1 MSRRIPFA
9 PRWAVSSLLLV
20 TAALLLPSAVGAQ
33 QLEELV
39 STPVPPGEGWQ
50 GFTEVD
56 FLLNSFLT
64 LVLAAV
70 LGAIISYHPRR
81 LRTAD
86 TLEEIETP
94 KACILYSIIGALIG
108 IMVVKY
114 GTVVGFV
121 LFGIGG
127 LIRFRTV
134 MRSAHVTG
142 QVILVTL
149 IGLSCGLDLPH
160 VAVMTTAFGWVLM
173 FILEARITYQ
183 VDVRGLP
190 QDRFAEAAGAYRS
203 VLAQLGYGVVGEK
216 VRPEQSRICFTFRT
230 GQADARQRIEKLV
243 DDGVDPSLRGS
254 LDWEVD

>member
-1 MSRRIPFA
+1 A
-9 PRWAVSSLLLV
+9 
-20 TAALLLPSAVGAQ
+20 
-33 QLEELV
+33 
-39 STPVPPGEGWQ
+39 
-50 GFTEVD
+50 
-56 FLLNSFLT
+56 
-64 LVLAAV
+64 
-70 LGAIISYHPRR
+70 
-81 LRTAD
+81 
-86 TLEEIETP
+86 
-94 KACILYSIIGALIG
+94 IIGALIG

-173 FILEARITYQ
+173 FILEARITFQ

-190 QDRFAEAAGAYRS
+190 TGQFTEAAGAYRS
-203 VLAQLGYGVVGEK
+203 VLTRLGYGIVGEK
-216 VRPEQSRICFTFRT
+216 VRPEQGRIRFTFRT
-230 GQADARQRIEKLV
+230 GKADARARIEELV
-243 DDGVDPSLRGS
+243 DTGIDPSLRGS
-254 LDWEVD
+254 MDWEVD

>member
-1 MSRRIPFA
+1 MTRRIPF
-9 PRWAVSSLLLV
+9 PSPWIVLLLLV
-20 TAALLLPSAVGAQ
+20 TAVLLLPSALGAQ

-39 STPVPPGEGWQ
+39 STPVPPGEGWL

-64 LVLAAV
+64 LALAAL

-94 KACILYSIIGALIG
+94 KACIMYAIIGALIG

-127 LIRFRTV
+127 LIRF
-134 MRSAHVTG
+134 
-142 QVILVTL
+142 
-149 IGLSCGLDLPH
+149 
-160 VAVMTTAFGWVLM
+160 
-173 FILEARITYQ
+173 
-183 VDVRGLP
+183 
-190 QDRFAEAAGAYRS
+190 
-203 VLAQLGYGVVGEK
+203 
-216 VRPEQSRICFTFRT
+216 
-230 GQADARQRIEKLV
+230 
-243 DDGVDPSLRGS
+243 
-254 LDWEVD
+254 